1 MPIKLKN
8 LLKEYT
14 NYDFKVERHNNAN
27 KATDALQ
34 KLGMGI
40 GLGDHRKAL
49 KHLKTFEGGKMF
61 THVQYHYVQKEKG
74 GDVYFIHQS
83 QHWLRDHEVGVTE
96 LYVMKQTEEE
106 YIKGKSN
113 KLVGRATVWTD
124 KLLKGLKRVTVL
136 KRSN

>member
-1 MPIKLKN
+1 MSIKLKN

-61 THVQYHYVQKEKG
+61 THVQYHYVQKDVGE
-74 GDVYFIHQS
+74 DVYFIHQS
-83 QHWLRDHEVGVTE
+83 QHWLKDHKVGVTE
-96 LYVMKQTEEE
+96 LFVTKNTEQEYVEGYKKD
-106 YIKGKSN
+106 IF
-113 KLVGRATVWTD
+113 VGRAAVPTD
-124 KLLKGLKRVTVL
+124 KLLKGFKRVTVL
-136 KRSN
+136 KRG